1 MQLATTEKIEN
12 NTNTILRQFRS
23 LAVQEQ
29 READQMYSAMI
40 LSVQSLRLRLTR
52 SVRLAISRKQNQEHD
67 RS

>member
-1 MQLATTEKIEN
+1 MQLATTEKIEY
-12 NTNTILRQFRS
+12 NTNAILRQFRS

-29 READQMYSAMI
+29 REANQMYSAMI

-67 RS
+67 RA

>member
-1 MQLATTEKIEN
+1 MQLATTEKIEY
-12 NTNTILRQFRS
+12 NTNAILRQFRS

-52 SVRLAISRKQNQEHD
+52 SVRLAIARKQNQEHV
-67 RS
+67 RA

>member
-1 MQLATTEKIEN
+1 MQLATTEKIEY
-12 NTNTILRQFRS
+12 NTNAILRQFRS

-52 SVRLAISRKQNQEHD
+52 SVRLAIAHKQNQE
-67 RS
+67 RERA